1 MIYIIVTDDSY
12 TYSFG
17 KEIERQKFDLK
28 SGKAWRI
35 TYVNEDFRYVDCG
48 CQRMLNVI
56 AKGD

>member
-1 MIYIIVTDDSY
+1 MKDNWISLLWWHFSDETY

-35 TYVNEDFRYVDCG
+35 TYVNEDFR
-48 CQRMLNVI
+48 
-56 AKGD
+56 

>member
-1 MIYIIVTDDSY
+1 MIYFIAVDNTY

-35 TYVNEDFRYVDCG
+35 TYVNENFRYVEC
-48 CQRMLNVI
+48 R
-56 AKGD
+56 